1 MSVKAVDCEIR
12 IIGARDAFQIR
23 MFEMGGDM
31 ASTAEQDSGTDAS
44 ANFDTLAI
52 TRNGY
57 NQFEH

>member
-1 MSVKAVDCEIR
+1 
-12 IIGARDAFQIR
+12 